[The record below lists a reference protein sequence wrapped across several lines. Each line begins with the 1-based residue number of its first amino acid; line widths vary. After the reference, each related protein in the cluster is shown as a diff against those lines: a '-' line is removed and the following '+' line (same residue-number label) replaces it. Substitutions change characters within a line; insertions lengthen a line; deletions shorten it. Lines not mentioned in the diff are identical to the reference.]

1 MIHHGGKLL
10 AFSARFGIPIEEWL
24 DLSTGVSPYTYP
36 VSDIPTN
43 VWNRLPEDEDGL
55 IEAAQ
60 RYYQSPHL
68 LPIAGSQAG
77 IQLLPSLLCEHRVL
91 GKVSTLSTLSTNALR
106 VLLPKVGY
114 KEHQLAWQQSAAKG
128 LAELSFYDGKP
139 DEQSIANC
147 DVLLVINPNNPQ
159 GIKFAPS
166 VVQSWLSALPEH
178 GCLVVDEA
186 FMDMT
191 PNQSVLTLYP
201 QGAPSNLFVF
211 RSVGKFFGLAG
222 MRLGFLFASTDWLA
236 KVQSRLGPWT
246 VPGPTRYVARQ
257 ALLDQKWQKNNREQ
271 LMSDGKKMRTLLSTF
286 FQEIEGQTLFHTVK
300 CAEAEKRHTQL
311 AKRGILVRLCDEGDA
326 LRFGLPREQSQWLR
340 LEDTLRDIWSNL
352 SR

>member
-1 MIHHGGKLL
+1 MIHHGGKLFE
-10 AFSARFGIPIEEWL
+10 FSTRFGIPVEDWL

-60 RYYQSPHL
+60 QYYQSPQL
-68 LPIAGSQAG
+68 LPISGSQAG
-77 IQLLPSLLCEHRVL
+77 IQLLPSLLCKHRSL
-91 GKVSTLSTLSTNALR
+91 AKASSLSTKQPSAKPLR

-114 KEHQLAWQQSAAKG
+114 KEHQHAWQQCTENG
-128 LAELSFYDGKP
+128 LAKLHFYDGKP
-139 DEQSIANC
+139 NEQSIANC

-159 GIKFAPS
+159 GVKVAPS
-166 VVQSWLSALPEH
+166 VIQSWLSALPEH

-191 PNQSVLTLYP
+191 PNESVLPYYP
-201 QGAPSNLFVF
+201 QGVPSNLFVF

-222 MRLGFLFASTDWLA
+222 MRLGFLFASADWLK
-236 KVQSRLGPWT
+236 KVQRKLGPWA
-246 VPGPTRYVARQ
+246 VSGPARYVAKQ
-257 ALLDQKWQKNNREQ
+257 ALIDQQWQQNNRKQ
-271 LMSDGKKMRTLLSTF
+271 LMKDGKKMHTLLNAF
-286 FQEIEGQTLFHTVK
+286 FHEVEGQTLFHTVK
-300 CAEAEKRHTQL
+300 CEEAKKRHTQL
-311 AKRGILVRLCDEGDA
+311 AQKGILVRLCDEGDA

-340 LEDTLRDIWSNL
+340 LEDTLRDLWK
-352 SR
+352 

>member
-10 AFSARFGIPIEEWL
+10 EFSARFGIPVEDWL

-60 RYYQSPHL
+60 QYYQSPHL

-91 GKVSTLSTLSTNALR
+91 TEVPILPTFSTKPLR
-106 VLLPKVGY
+106 VLLPAVGY
-114 KEHQLAWQQSAAKG
+114 KEHQHAWQQCAAKG
-128 LAELSFYDGKP
+128 LAELHFYDGKP

-159 GIKFAPS
+159 GGKMAPD
-166 VVQSWLSALPEH
+166 VIQSWLSILPAH
-178 GCLVVDEA
+178 GVLVVDEA

-191 PNQSVLTLYP
+191 PNESVLPLYP
-201 QGAPSNLFVF
+201 QGVPSNLFVF

-222 MRLGFLFASTDWLA
+222 IRLGFLFASTSWL
-236 KVQSRLGPWT
+236 KRVQVRLGPWT
-246 VPGPTRYVARQ
+246 VSGPARYVAKQ
-257 ALLDQKWQKNNREQ
+257 ALSDHQWQQQNREK
-271 LMSDGKKMRTLLSTF
+271 LLKDGEKMRTLLRAF
-286 FQEIEGQTLFHTVK
+286 FCEVEGQTLFHTVA
-300 CAEAEKRHTQL
+300 CEEAEKRHTQL
-311 AKRGILVRLCDEGDA
+311 AQRGILVRLCDEGDA
-326 LRFGLPREQSQWLR
+326 LRIGLPYGEAQWCR
-340 LEDTLRDIWSNL
+340 LEEALRAIL
-352 SR
+352 K